1 MQDRTKKA
9 LIWLRNDLR
18 ITDHFG
24 FNEVSKKFRKL
35 VVYFSIDPK
44 NYRETPWGFKKTEV
58 FRTQFLLETL
68 SELKASLKAKNISLI
83 IETKAPEVSL
93 PQWIEQLDITD
104 LYYQKEWLQEERN
117 TALAVHKQLN
127 PQVQVHTYYDQFLFH
142 PEEVP
147 MDLES
152 IPEVFTV
159 FRKQCEKMSQV
170 RPCLGEPKIFDQKNL
185 LDIEPQIP
193 TLEDLGFKM
202 YQTHPN
208 SAFPF
213 KGGSK
218 AGKERIDQYFWETKK
233 LSFYKQTRN
242 GLLGRD
248 YSSKFSGWLANGSLS
263 PREIYWEVKAYEK
276 EVKKNQSTY
285 WMIFELLWR
294 DYFKFISLK
303 HGDQIFQL
311 EGILGKNYK
320 WHTNAT
326 SFNQWVQGETSEPFV
341 NANMIELKKTGWMS
355 NRGRQNVASFFAKD
369 MLMDWRMGAAYF
381 EAMLIDYDVH
391 SNYGNWMYVSGV
403 GNDPRDRKF
412 NVRGQ
417 AERYDEGG
425 KFQRLWNQKS
435 LFE

>member
-18 ITDHFG
+18 LTDHFG
-24 FNEVSKKFRKL
+24 FNATSKNFQEL
-35 VVYFSIDPK
+35 VVYFSMDPQ
-44 NYRETPWGFKKTEV
+44 NFRETPWGFKKTEA

-68 SELKASLKAKNISLI
+68 TELKASLKKKNISLI
-83 IETKAPEVSL
+83 VETKAPEEGL
-93 PQWIEQLDITD
+93 PQWIDRLKITD
-104 LYYQKEWLQEERN
+104 LYYQKQWTQEEYK
-117 TALAVHKQLN
+117 TALAVEKKLHN
-127 PQVQVHTYYDQFLFH
+127 QVQIHTYYDQFLFH
-142 PEEVP
+142 PEDVP
-147 MDLES
+147 MALENV
-152 IPEVFTV
+152 PEVFTV
-159 FRKQCEKMSQV
+159 FRKQCEKMCKV
-170 RPCLGEPKIFDQKNL
+170 RPCLEEPRTFDRENL
-185 LDIEPQIP
+185 LDTDFKIP
-193 TLEDLGFKM
+193 TLEDLGFDAFEI
-202 YQTHPN
+202 HPN

-213 KGGSK
+213 RGGSK
-218 AGKERIDQYFWETKK
+218 AGKERINQYFWETKK

-248 YSSKFSGWLANGSLS
+248 YSSKFSAWLANGSLS

-285 WMIFELLWR
+285 WMIFELIWR

-303 HGDQIFQL
+303 HGDKIFQL
-311 EGILGKNYK
+311 EGILGKKYK

-326 SFNQWVQGETSEPFV
+326 SFAQWVQGKTAEPFV

-355 NRGRQNVASFFAKD
+355 NRGRQNVASYFSKD
-369 MLMDWRMGAAYF
+369 MFMDWRMGAAYF